1 MNKPQRA
8 QEIVARGA
16 APASAAGPTLLEL
29 HDVRRLYPNGETV
42 VRALDGVS
50 LTIDAGEFVAIMGP
64 SGSGKST
71 LMNILGC
78 LDRPSAGSYCVAGH
92 DVSSLSLDELAALR
106 CRTFGFVFQ
115 RFNLLPTITAA
126 ENVEIPAIYA
136 GRAKSERILR
146 ARELLKRLGLADR
159 AEHRPTELSGGQQQ
173 RVSIARAL
181 MNEAQVILADEPTG
195 ALDSRS
201 GEEVLTLLKELN
213 ADGHTV
219 LLITHDPNVA
229 QHADRIVS
237 FADGKIV
244 SDERK
249 PSVPVRNAAVRQV
262 SLETRNRF
270 LPDLFEATK
279 MALRSMRVNIFRTAL
294 TLLGVVIGVAAVIAM
309 LAIGDGS
316 RQQVMQ
322 RISAMGTNLL
332 VVRPGAVGVRTT
344 GDNVSLVEEDA
355 AAISELENV
364 AIVSPERSSRST
376 VRFGSIDYQTQIQG
390 AWPGFTAARDW
401 SISDGSMFTDDDV
414 KSYAPVIV
422 LGRTVADN
430 LFPNGESPVGKYV
443 LVKNVPFEVAGVLSR
458 KGATAWGSDQDD
470 IVLMPLSTGYMR
482 LFGRRFVNSVT
493 VYVEDVGRVAETEKR
508 IKQRLIE
515 RHRVEDFRIRNTA
528 SIIETAVAT
537 QQTLTIL
544 LGSVAAISLLV
555 GGIGVMNIMLVSVT
569 ERTREIGVRMA
580 TGART
585 GNILLQFNTEA
596 MVVCGIGGLVGVA
609 LGIGVA
615 LICQWFGMAIA
626 FSIVPAV
633 LAFSCA
639 FLTGLLFGYLPAR
652 KAAHMDP
659 VAALAYE

>member
-78 LDRPSAGSYCVAGH
+78 LDRPSAGSYRVAGH

-159 AEHRPTELSGGQQQ
+159 TEHRPTELSGGQQQ

-401 SISDGSMFTDDDV
+401 SISNGSMFTDDDV

-493 VYVEDVGRVAETEKR
+493 VYVEDVGRVAETEER